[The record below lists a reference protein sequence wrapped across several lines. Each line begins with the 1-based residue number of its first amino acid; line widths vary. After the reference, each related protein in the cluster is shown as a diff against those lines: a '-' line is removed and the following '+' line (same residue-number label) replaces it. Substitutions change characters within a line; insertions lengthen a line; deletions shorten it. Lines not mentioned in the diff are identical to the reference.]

1 MRILHF
7 FFKVILLTV
16 FLPLRVSAA
25 DLSFDAKYDVYW
37 KGIRVF
43 TAEAQT
49 AIANGRYDTGM
60 QFWPVGLL
68 ALWVDGR
75 SEVNA
80 SGFISDAGAVKAQR
94 YRVEGEW
101 DGDRS
106 YREITFD
113 DAGSVTGIK
122 LDLPEDWT
130 EDDPRLPIPADVAI
144 GPDPLSM
151 LTAIVKQPWKRDDYT
166 KPFQITSI
174 DGRTVSRFTMKCDFD
189 LDRMKTK
196 EGRTDY
202 NGEATRCTVK
212 INLIG
217 GFVDES
223 KLSKKELKKLKKR
236 RAKAEKKQAKP
247 KKEDPF
253 EIWFQYFAAED
264 LMMPVRAKLRSDRG
278 KVTIYLAKFLSK

>member
-7 FFKVILLTV
+7 FFKVILVTV
-16 FLPLRVSAA
+16 FLPLRLSAA

-37 KGIRVF
+37 KGLRVF

-49 AIANGRYDTGM
+49 AIANERYESGM

-80 SGFISDAGAVKAQR
+80 SGFIRPDGAVNAQH
-94 YRVEGEW
+94 YRVEGKW
-101 DGDRS
+101 DGDKS
-106 YREITFD
+106 YREIRFD
-113 DAGSVTGIK
+113 NAGSVTDIK
-122 LDLPEDWT
+122 LALPEEWT
-130 EDDPRLPIPADVAI
+130 ADDPRLPIPDGVAI

-151 LTAIVKQPWKRDDYT
+151 LMAIVKQPWKRDDYT
-166 KPFQITSI
+166 KPFDITFI

-189 LDRMKTK
+189 LDRMKSK

-202 NGEATRCTVK
+202 NGEATRCTAK
-212 INLIG
+212 IKLIG

-223 KLSKKELKKLKKR
+223 KLSNKALKKLEKR
-236 RAKAEKKQAKP
+236 RAKVEKKRAKP
-247 KKEDPF
+247 KKEDSLQ
-253 EIWFQYFAAED
+253 IWFQYFVAED
-264 LMMPVRAKLRSDRG
+264 LMMPVRAKLRTDRG
-278 KVTIYLAKFLSK
+278 KVTVYLAKFSSK